1 MFLVCGLGISSW
13 APMVP
18 YAKARLQLDD
28 ASLGLLLLLL
38 GAGAIMM
45 MPVSGYLAHKVG
57 NRIVILYAT
66 ILMALLLPLLLMMN
80 TTLSMGL
87 VLFLFGAAVGTVDVA
102 MNAHGVQVQN
112 RYGKPIMSS
121 FHGLFSVG
129 GLLGSLGLGFLMK
142 TGLSPLAA
150 ALSIAGLLLLIVFSQ
165 YSSLFDAATEKAAMR
180 DFSTSVT
187 TEKTTAFSW
196 LRGSVLFLGLLSF
209 AAFLSE
215 GAMLDW
221 SAIFLHEN
229 RGVTEEFAG
238 MGYATFSI
246 AMAIMRLVGDTIV
259 SHYSGR
265 TVVIAGGSIAAVGLL
280 LAVTTPWVGT
290 ALLGFAL
297 LGIGGANIVPV
308 FLSEGG
314 RLKNVSA
321 AIAVPAITTMGY
333 AGQLAGP
340 ALLGYIA
347 HLFSLPIA
355 LGFSAALLL
364 TVAIAYGIKNGTV
377 SK

>member
-18 YAKARLQLDD
+18 YAKTRLQLDD

-45 MPVSGYLAHKVG
+45 MPVTGYLAHKAG

-66 ILMALLLPLLLMMN
+66 LLMALLLPLLLIMN
-80 TTLSMGL
+80 TALSMGFA
-87 VLFLFGAAVGTVDVA
+87 LFLFGAAVGTVDVA

-150 ALSIAGLLLLIVFSQ
+150 VLSIAGLLLLIVFSH
-165 YSSLFDAATEKAAMR
+165 YSSLFDAATEKAAMH
-180 DFSTSVT
+180 DISTSAIT
-187 TEKTTAFSW
+187 PKKNAFSW

-229 RGVTEEFAG
+229 RGVTEQFAG

-246 AMAIMRLVGDTIV
+246 AMAIMRLVGDKIV

-265 TVVIAGGSIAAVGLL
+265 TVVIVGGSIGTVGLL

-347 HLFSLPIA
+347 QQFSLPIS

-364 TVAIAYGIKNGTV
+364 TVAIAYGIKNGRV